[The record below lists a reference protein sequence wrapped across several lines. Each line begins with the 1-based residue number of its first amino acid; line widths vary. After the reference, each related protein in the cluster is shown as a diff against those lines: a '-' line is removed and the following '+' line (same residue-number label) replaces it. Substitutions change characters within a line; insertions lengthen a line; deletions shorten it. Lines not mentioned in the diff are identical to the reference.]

1 MAKPKLFTELK
12 PLTANKI
19 VWHLKHNKIV
29 FVVAKNPENGKYMI
43 ISYRLSVENGREWVL
58 IWGAYHEQQNTPEI
72 TVLVNNQAADYEE
85 WMRMAEEGVCKP
97 GHLGLDYTLLDY
109 FGNCVL
115 KGEDYA
121 FPRNAEYFVYSSDRI
136 EEFGKGIE
144 MKFAEYWFEQVK
156 GVRYGC

>member
-1 MAKPKLFTELK
+1 MAKTKPFTELK

-43 ISYRLSVENGREWVL
+43 ISYRLSVENGREWML

-85 WMRMAEEGVCKP
+85 WKRMAEEGVCKP

-144 MKFAEYWFEQVK
+144 MEFAEYWFEKVK